1 MRGLY
6 FKRRKI
12 MKESVLSAETT
23 EIMYKFNCGMYLI
36 TVCDG
41 IKDNGCI
48 INSAVQITD
57 DPVRIVFSLNKHSY
71 THKLLQK
78 TGEFN
83 LSVLDSSASRELI
96 EHFGYKSGRE
106 GSKFTDDMPFAR
118 SKNGVLYLTSMS
130 CAALSFE
137 NVALTDWDSHTLFT
151 AELKDARSISD
162 KPPMSYRDYRE
173 AAGLNN

>member
-1 MRGLY
+1 ME
-6 FKRRKI
+6 KSVISAEAAKI
-12 MKESVLSAETT
+12 MTELS
-23 EIMYKFNCGMYLI
+23 CGMYLI
-36 TVCDG
+36 TVSDG

-48 INSAVQITD
+48 INSAMQITD
-57 DPVRIVFSLNKHSY
+57 DPVRIIISLNKHSY

-96 EHFGYKSGRE
+96 EHFGYKSGRD
-106 GSKFTDDMPFAR
+106 GSKFAEGMPFAR
-118 SKNGVLYLTSMS
+118 SKNGALYLTSMS

-162 KPPMSYRDYRE
+162 KPPMSYRDYHKM
-173 AAGLNN
+173 